1 MCISLLSVFP
11 HYNEPNSDLTY
22 VPNRIVCSYTSNT
35 HKNVHNS
42 PTWETAQM
50 FINYFIAM
58 KMNELWYMPTW
69 VNPRNIMLKKDPEYF
84 MLLKKAIL
92 NGNVRIRSS
101 GSLGMGRPRWP
112 SEVLFLERGR
122 EIV

>member
-1 MCISLLSVFP
+1 
-11 HYNEPNSDLTY
+11 
-22 VPNRIVCSYTSNT
+22 
-35 HKNVHNS
+35 
-42 PTWETAQM
+42 
-50 FINYFIAM
+50 
-58 KMNELWYMPTW
+58 MPTW
-69 VNPRNIMLKKDPEYF
+69 MNPRNIMLKKDPEYF

-101 GSLGMGRPRWP
+101 GSLGMGRPGWP